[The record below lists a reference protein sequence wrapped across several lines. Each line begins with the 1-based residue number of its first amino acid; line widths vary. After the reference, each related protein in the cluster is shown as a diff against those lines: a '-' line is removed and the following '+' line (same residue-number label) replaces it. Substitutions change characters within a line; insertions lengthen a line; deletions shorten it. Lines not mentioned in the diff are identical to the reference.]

1 MTNRRE
7 FISAGAAALCLPSAV
22 LAQASR
28 VETAY
33 LNARIWTGVAG
44 EPLATAL
51 GVTGTKIAAVGAAA
65 VKKLSDK
72 KTRTVDLDG
81 AFVMPGLID
90 SHTHF
95 LNAAETLAPPHLK
108 NARTREEFVAE
119 IAKTARELVPGEWMQ
134 GGNWDNEQWGGELPT
149 REWIDAVTP
158 RTPVAIA
165 RYDLH
170 MLLVNS
176 LGLKLAGIDRDTPE
190 PEGGRIQRDANGEP
204 TGLVFD
210 RAKPLVERHIPPPT
224 DAAREKTLRAGVRLA
239 LEYGV
244 TQTHAMG
251 LDWVM
256 HEALLRLRSKGETD
270 IRFYSFVPLEDWPKL
285 AGIVER
291 DGRGD
296 DWLRWGGLKGFVDG
310 SLGSRTALF
319 HEPYNDD
326 AQTHGLR
333 VTPLAKLREWM
344 TEADRRALHV
354 TVHAIG
360 DAANDELLDLMAE
373 IARHNGPR
381 DRRFRIEHAQ
391 HLSRAAIPRFG
402 EQGVIAS
409 VQPYH
414 AIDDGRWAVN
424 RIGPE
429 RLKGTY
435 AFRSLLDTGA
445 HVSFGSDWPVAPLD
459 PLTGIEAAML
469 RRTLDGKN
477 PDGWYPEQ
485 RVTVEQAL
493 TAYTVAN
500 AYAGFQDDRLGQLK
514 PGYLADFAVLDQNL
528 LAIDPARIAASK
540 VLRTIVD
547 GKERYAR

>member
-170 MLLVNS
+170 MLLV
-176 LGLKLAGIDRDTPE
+176 K
-190 PEGGRIQRDANGEP
+190 P
-204 TGLVFD
+204 T
-210 RAKPLVERHIPPPT
+210 
-224 DAAREKTLRAGVRLA
+224 
-239 LEYGV
+239 
-244 TQTHAMG
+244 
-251 LDWVM
+251 
-256 HEALLRLRSKGETD
+256 
-270 IRFYSFVPLEDWPKL
+270 
-285 AGIVER
+285 
-291 DGRGD
+291 
-296 DWLRWGGLKGFVDG
+296 
-310 SLGSRTALF
+310 
-319 HEPYNDD
+319 
-326 AQTHGLR
+326 
-333 VTPLAKLREWM
+333 
-344 TEADRRALHV
+344 RR
-354 TVHAIG
+354 
-360 DAANDELLDLMAE
+360 
-373 IARHNGPR
+373 
-381 DRRFRIEHAQ
+381 
-391 HLSRAAIPRFG
+391 
-402 EQGVIAS
+402 
-409 VQPYH
+409 
-414 AIDDGRWAVN
+414 
-424 RIGPE
+424 
-429 RLKGTY
+429 
-435 AFRSLLDTGA
+435 
-445 HVSFGSDWPVAPLD
+445 
-459 PLTGIEAAML
+459 
-469 RRTLDGKN
+469 
-477 PDGWYPEQ
+477 
-485 RVTVEQAL
+485 
-493 TAYTVAN
+493 
-500 AYAGFQDDRLGQLK
+500 
-514 PGYLADFAVLDQNL
+514 
-528 LAIDPARIAASK
+528 
-540 VLRTIVD
+540 
-547 GKERYAR
+547 